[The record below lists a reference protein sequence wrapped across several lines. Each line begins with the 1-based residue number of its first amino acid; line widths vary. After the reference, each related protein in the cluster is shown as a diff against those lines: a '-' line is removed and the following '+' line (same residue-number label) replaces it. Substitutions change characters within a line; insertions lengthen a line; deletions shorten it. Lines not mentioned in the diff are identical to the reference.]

1 MPSRTLR
8 AVAPRRRIVMVLGM
22 HRSGTSLCAN
32 MLQELGVDMAEAQW
46 TSAANARGHWERPR
60 INDLH
65 DEVLALFGRAWD
77 APTHH
82 LALPDQWWTDPRV
95 APISETI
102 AAFVEKAMSADRLFG
117 FKDPRTARLLPMWP
131 NLLDRLGAEPVYVF
145 CVRDPAQVARSV
157 TARDRLAGDQ
167 AAYRWLVYNAQAV
180 AGVGRARVCVVRYED
195 WFVAPAAMITRLAQ
209 AVGLPARADLVSV
222 VDEGLRHDA
231 LGAAEPV
238 PALAADMFR
247 QIGATGDRFDLKLT
261 EQAATV
267 LGCEHAVLPFLR
279 DAALLP
285 LSVAEQNRA
294 IKDLHVLIE
303 KLRAEVHAGKQ
314 AVRFER
320 DPA

>member
-1 MPSRTLR
+1 MPSRTHK
-8 AVAPRRRIVMVLGM
+8 AAAPRRRIVMVLGM

-32 MLQELGVDMAEAQW
+32 MLQELGVDMAEAQG

-65 DEVLALFGRAWD
+65 DEVLALFGRAWN

-102 AAFVEKAMSADRLFG
+102 AAYVEKTMSADRLFG

-145 CVRDPAQVARSV
+145 CVRDPAQVARSI

-180 AGVGRARVCVVRYED
+180 AGVGRAHVCVVRYED
-195 WFVAPAAMITRLAQ
+195 WFVAPAAMIARLAQ
-209 AVGLPARADLVSV
+209 AVGLPARADMVSV

-285 LSVAEQNRA
+285 LSVVEQNRA
-294 IKDLHVLIE
+294 IKDLHALIE
-303 KLRAEVHAGKQ
+303 RLRAEVHAGKQ

-320 DPA
+320 DTA

>member
-1 MPSRTLR
+1 
-8 AVAPRRRIVMVLGM
+8 MVLGM

-46 TSAANARGHWERPR
+46 MSAENARGHWERPR

-65 DEVLALFGRAWD
+65 DEVLALFGRAWN

-95 APISETI
+95 AAVSETI
-102 AAFVEKAMSADRLFG
+102 AAYVERTMSADRLFG

-131 NLLDRLGAEPVYVF
+131 NLLDRLGADPVYVL
-145 CVRDPAQVARSV
+145 CVRDPAQVARSI

-195 WFVAPAAMITRLAQ
+195 WFVAPEAMIARLAR
-209 AVGLPARADLVSV
+209 AVGLPARAELVSV

-238 PALAADMFR
+238 PQLAAEMFR
-247 QIGATGDRFDLKLT
+247 QISTTADRFDARLI

-267 LGCEHAVLPFLR
+267 LGCERAVLPFLR

-294 IKDLHVLIE
+294 IKDLHGLIE
-303 KLRAEVHAGKQ
+303 RLRAEVHAGKQ
-314 AVRFER
+314 AVRFEK
-320 DPA
+320 DVA